1 MTQTHNKQ
9 DKLKMKF
16 LNKIWNWIKNNA
28 VAIAIGGLVL
38 SWILANNAVIQS
50 KTQSE
55 KEVLACKT
63 LCFPQQSEYITHIDT
78 AACWCYVDQTS
89 MRKAE

>member
-1 MTQTHNKQ
+1 
-9 DKLKMKF
+9 MKY
-16 LNKIWNWIKNNA
+16 LTTIWNWIKDNA
-28 VAIAIGGLVL
+28 VVIVIGG
-38 SWILANNAVIQS
+38 ILLAWMMANTAVIQA

-63 LCFPQQSEYITHIDT
+63 LCFPQQSEYITHVDT
-78 AACWCYVDQTS
+78 AACWCYVDQKS